1 MKLIKILEDRLLDN
15 PTKTPDQIAQD
26 QNVDVAQVLRALRK
40 GITVEQEHTSDIRV
54 AREIALDHLSER
66 WDYYDVLAKAERAS
80 VAEAE
85 VPGTQM
91 VTLDARQ
98 LQEALTFLQ
107 ELAENINDESMN
119 YEDRPDL
126 FKKLERDHRA
136 ITAVETVMRNNLRAL
151 KKPELLQTNIF
162 LYDVDDSDLSYMD
175 FVGAIHVQ
183 LHDSVAEV
191 KWIGSYDASGRQLM
205 QAAMKIAK
213 QCGATSM
220 KLDAKWESEG
230 FYHKM
235 GFKQSGPTVDQPL
248 SGSQLTPFHRELD
261 ESARLLELFDP
272 NKLPANIRIKH
283 TDVGERYNTWK
294 VSIDDQQY
302 SVDVD
307 YFDTVDEKFAD
318 DRLGIY
324 YVYFGLETGGGVH
337 FGITKTGKSFEIFAA
352 VAAILYRFQK
362 SKPSVSGFYFSAEEP
377 SRQKL
382 YSALSNKM
390 AQSLGWRNDRDL
402 VAKYFGKNSSR
413 SMFLITTPKLSAYM
427 HSRLDQTT
435 PTQELDEVVMSP
447 NALKTWV
454 RQNANILAGV
464 KIGFEAEMCVTGLAG
479 SSDDDDD
486 DQEPDYSDDEQI
498 SDYNWQSDIKRW
510 FREHDADG
518 MNSRN
523 AVEGAIDQCQSEI
536 DDWLNDSMIFVE
548 SEIKEVISSNNP
560 DFSDEEVEES
570 FDNQDGEYDTAVEE
584 LQQSVYENFE
594 FSDWG
599 RENRCR
605 KMSDFVSKYNLEWPV
620 YQSSGGSGGGEMS
633 YSELADSW
641 TETSGYKSTTSTGYH
656 SAKRQP
662 DLWIFEPDSSIKSD
676 DSDDGGVELVSPPMP
691 FDQGIAALAKFFQ
704 WAPSVNAYANQS
716 CGFHIGVSLPPE
728 IQKTIDPV
736 KLLLFL
742 GDEHVLA
749 EFGRSFNTYTKS
761 SMKSLRQ
768 RIQQWISQNYSTPQD
783 GLAFIKSTLADP
795 AQSVLPQM
803 VRRGD
808 HYVSVNIKDNYI
820 EFRSAGGDYFEKQ
833 QEIFNT
839 VMRYVRAM
847 TIASD
852 PQAEKQ
858 EYLKKLYKLLA
869 GSIQQPDN
877 PMGAFMR
884 YSAGQI
890 TRDELLKIIQQKAPS
905 NQPPGAATAQTQTA
919 IGESFQHYEVFR
931 ARDEFKV
938 HEFMATDDQDAQA
951 RLRRWAEN
959 NNENP
964 RDYVVKPVIFE
975 NSTEHRDPGQPV
987 SGSQLTPFRKKL
999 AEKWSRKYKKG
1010 IDCANPRGFSQRAHC
1025 AGRKKRQAH
1034 GKTSSRSVSETAQ
1047 NSEIHSYHKLD
1058 RILVKLC
1065 DLVDSRHAQ
1074 DPEKYGLVGAALLDP
1089 KNQIATGV
1097 STKQD
1102 GQWYHAERRAMT
1114 AYRKKYGSIPPG
1126 CIIVVTCSPCSERMD
1141 SRHGD
1146 SCTDLINSS
1155 AVKKVYCGFDDETQP
1170 ENQRE
1175 FNIIETADPEI
1186 RDRCRGYAEQFMDW
1200 EREQM
1205 KENTG
1210 DGVDL
1215 PSPVTETLK
1224 KVKGR
1229 WALVSRKD
1237 PSKVLQYY
1245 HGSGHPSKEWVSK
1258 VERRVHSFSE
1268 TLSDD
1273 FKQGVAVEG
1282 QGVAE
1287 GKVKLY
1293 TDPGYF
1299 GAEVDD
1305 AGFDSLPVVNIPTSS
1320 LVGFEPDSKMQQ
1332 PEAMNNVKKILAG
1345 LEQGD
1350 NIPPIL
1356 VRKYKNGYQVLDGH
1370 HRFWAYKVAKK
1381 DTIPARVVDPKDIEE
1396 VGKQGVA
1403 EGASNNLQT
1412 IIKSFV
1418 DSPNGQKY
1426 KKYDCKTVTRA
1437 FVQWAEQNKIPAQ
1450 VISLAPPSAEFIK
1463 KNPQFQGKDGQ
1474 GDGHIMPIVNDNAID
1489 FTVRQFGI
1497 DRPFENPLVT
1507 STNSL
1512 PAVYG
1517 KFGYFTDKP
1526 EWFLGGK
1533 SHWIGTLK
1541 SIPSEI
1547 FNQNFGDEILER
1559 HMAENFADGRGP
1571 GRPGDSQ
1578 RHGIPKNATMAQL
1591 TKAAKSKGRKG
1602 QLARWQ
1608 LNMRRGQKK
1617 ESLQELF
1624 DPGNLPEDI
1633 EIKQYVDN
1641 ANHKKWTITRGDQTW
1656 KLRIEHSKDLNV
1668 WEAVLSSVTKKL
1680 SFDVTG
1686 EGSAPHIFGAVYAI
1700 LVQEAKRDP
1709 NIKGYL
1715 CAAKEPSRRKLYR
1728 VLSRKLSQQL
1738 NWVYDPSTGSQ
1749 LRNLPNY
1756 EVFAILSPETYDYV
1770 NKKLGQQE
1778 QLTELF
1784 DPDNLP
1790 EDIEIEMLAD
1800 FGDNISWNITRGD
1813 QKWRLHI
1820 TGRRSDLPGI
1830 WFVGFNSLKTATY
1843 DITGEGSAPHVF
1855 AAVGAILLQQAR
1867 KNPLIKGFGFTAKE
1881 PSRIKLYHVL
1891 SQKLSKALGWT
1902 YDRELGKYFPSTWS
1916 PFEDLF
1922 FILSPEKYR
1931 EVTGKLSDTSQ
1942 SSAITEA
1949 KPAGVKSYQTTWR
1962 GATAQY
1968 DPEFFDVEPDELRD
1982 EAGKLIASKERLR
1995 PRATLQDRLPTKAN
2009 PALVYRGMSNAEY
2022 EHILQTGK
2030 IESRGDYNFDVQKG
2044 LTYFSTDPE
2053 AAESYAHSFAPWQH
2067 KATWDNPA
2075 WVIAIPR
2082 PDPSRVRKVR
2092 GTGEHEVGIEGSIP
2106 ASEIRE
2112 VYRGRAV
2119 EYRPGEPNREA
2130 PSAWLHWERVSVPS
2144 ASILNEN
2151 EGKSLTVWDI
2161 DDTLMHT
2168 TARVFVVEPS
2178 GRRRHLSASEFN
2190 SYELRP
2196 GEKYDFAE
2204 FTDSKLFYDTSKP
2217 IEKIWRTAQNTLA
2230 NIGKR
2235 PGSRMIIVTAR
2246 AEFDNTSLFLKT
2258 FEKHGMDMSK
2268 VKVYTVAGASN
2279 KKPLIKRLLLKGQ
2292 FTECRLFDDHPGNLR
2307 DFLSLHQDFP
2317 DIRLKA
2323 FAVGNDGSV
2332 GKPVILGGK

>member
-1 MKLIKILEDRLLDN
+1 MKLIKILENRLLDN
-15 PTKTPDQIAQD
+15 PTKTPEQIAQD
-26 QNVDVAQVLRALRK
+26 QNVDVAQVLRALKK

-66 WDYYDVLAKAERAS
+66 WDYYDVLARAETAPA
-80 VAEAE
+80 AE
-85 VPGTQM
+85 
-91 VTLDARQ
+91 
-98 LQEALTFLQ
+98 
-107 ELAENINDESMN
+107 
-119 YEDRPDL
+119 
-126 FKKLERDHRA
+126 
-136 ITAVETVMRNNLRAL
+136 
-151 KKPELLQTNIF
+151 
-162 LYDVDDSDLSYMD
+162 
-175 FVGAIHVQ
+175 IH
-183 LHDSVAEV
+183 
-191 KWIGSYDASGRQLM
+191 
-205 QAAMKIAK
+205 
-213 QCGATSM
+213 
-220 KLDAKWESEG
+220 
-230 FYHKM
+230 
-235 GFKQSGPTVDQPL
+235 
-248 SGSQLTPFHRELD
+248 
-261 ESARLLELFDP
+261 
-272 NKLPANIRIKH
+272 
-283 TDVGERYNTWK
+283 
-294 VSIDDQQY
+294 
-302 SVDVD
+302 
-307 YFDTVDEKFAD
+307 
-318 DRLGIY
+318 
-324 YVYFGLETGGGVH
+324 
-337 FGITKTGKSFEIFAA
+337 
-352 VAAILYRFQK
+352 
-362 SKPSVSGFYFSAEEP
+362 
-377 SRQKL
+377 
-382 YSALSNKM
+382 
-390 AQSLGWRNDRDL
+390 
-402 VAKYFGKNSSR
+402 
-413 SMFLITTPKLSAYM
+413 
-427 HSRLDQTT
+427 
-435 PTQELDEVVMSP
+435 QELDEVVMSP

-454 RQNANILAGV
+454 RQNADILAGV
-464 KIGFEAEMCVTGLAG
+464 KIGFEAEMCVPDLTR
-479 SSDDDDD
+479 SSDDDDAEH
-486 DQEPDYSDDEQI
+486 EPDYSDDEEI
-498 SDYNWQSDIKRW
+498 SNGNWQSDIKRW
-510 FREHDADG
+510 FQEHDENR
-518 MNSRN
+518 MNSS
-523 AVEGAIDQCQSEI
+523 ALVGDAIDQCQSEI
-536 DDWLNDSMIFVE
+536 NDWLYDFFSE

-584 LQQSVYENFE
+584 LQHSFYENFE
-594 FSDWG
+594 FQDWG

-605 KMSDFVSKYNLEWPV
+605 KMSDFARKYDLIWPV
-620 YQSSGGSGGGEMS
+620 YHSRGSGGGEMS

-641 TETSGYKSTTSTGYH
+641 TETSGYKSTASTGYH

-716 CGFHIGVSLPPE
+716 CGFHIGVSLTPE
-728 IQKTIDPV
+728 MQKTIDPV

-742 GDEHVLA
+742 GDEQVLA

-808 HYVSVNIKDNYI
+808 HYVSVNIKDDYI

-847 TIASD
+847 AIASD

-905 NQPPGAATAQTQTA
+905 KQPSGADTAQTPTA
-919 IGESFQHYEVFR
+919 PGESWQHYEILR

-938 HEFMATDDQDAQA
+938 HEFLAPNLSAALEKKAQWCE
-951 RLRRWAEN
+951 RTRVRDSDYILRR
-959 NNENP
+959 P
-964 RDYVVKPVIFE
+964 SP
-975 NSTEHRDPGQPV
+975 
-987 SGSQLTPFRKKL
+987 SQL

-1010 IDCANPRGFSQRAHC
+1010 IDCSHPRGFSQRAHC

-1065 DLVDSRHAQ
+1065 DLVDSRRAQ

-1097 STKQD
+1097 STKHD
-1102 GQWYHAERRAMT
+1102 GQWIHAERRAMT

-1170 ENQRE
+1170 EDQRT

-1268 TLSDD
+1268 TLSGD
-1273 FKQGVAVEG
+1273 FKQGVVE
-1282 QGVAE
+1282 
-1287 GKVKLY
+1287 
-1293 TDPGYF
+1293 
-1299 GAEVDD
+1299 
-1305 AGFDSLPVVNIPTSS
+1305 
-1320 LVGFEPDSKMQQ
+1320 
-1332 PEAMNNVKKILAG
+1332 G
-1345 LEQGD
+1345 LEQNVPPVLYHATYKPRLKSIKLKGLGAGGKRNYEDSQRGVIYLALDPNVAESYAETSDMVPDEWLDQIVILKISTAGLDPNKFGIDSNVQDNSGD
-1350 NIPPIL
+1350 TVEYYGVIPVSNISL
-1356 VRKYKNGYQVLDGH
+1356 Y
-1370 HRFWAYKVAKK
+1370 
-1381 DTIPARVVDPKDIEE
+1381 
-1396 VGKQGVA
+1396 KQGVA
-1403 EGASNNLQT
+1403 EGL
-1412 IIKSFV
+1412 
-1418 DSPNGQKY
+1418 
-1426 KKYDCKTVTRA
+1426 
-1437 FVQWAEQNKIPAQ
+1437 
-1450 VISLAPPSAEFIK
+1450 
-1463 KNPQFQGKDGQ
+1463 
-1474 GDGHIMPIVNDNAID
+1474 
-1489 FTVRQFGI
+1489 
-1497 DRPFENPLVT
+1497 
-1507 STNSL
+1507 ST
-1512 PAVYG
+1512 
-1517 KFGYFTDKP
+1517 D
-1526 EWFLGGK
+1526 
-1533 SHWIGTLK
+1533 I
-1541 SIPSEI
+1541 
-1547 FNQNFGDEILER
+1547 R
-1559 HMAENFADGRGP
+1559 ENFADGRGP

-1578 RHGIPKNATMAQL
+1578 RHGIPKNATRAQL

-1624 DPGNLPEDI
+1624 DP
-1633 EIKQYVDN
+1633 
-1641 ANHKKWTITRGDQTW
+1641 
-1656 KLRIEHSKDLNV
+1656 
-1668 WEAVLSSVTKKL
+1668 
-1680 SFDVTG
+1680 
-1686 EGSAPHIFGAVYAI
+1686 
-1700 LVQEAKRDP
+1700 
-1709 NIKGYL
+1709 
-1715 CAAKEPSRRKLYR
+1715 
-1728 VLSRKLSQQL
+1728 
-1738 NWVYDPSTGSQ
+1738 
-1749 LRNLPNY
+1749 
-1756 EVFAILSPETYDYV
+1756 
-1770 NKKLGQQE
+1770 
-1778 QLTELF
+1778 
-1784 DPDNLP
+1784 DNLP

-1813 QKWRLHI
+1813 QKWRLQI

-1867 KNPLIKGFGFTAKE
+1867 KNPLIKGFVFTAKE

-1916 PFEDLF
+1916 PYEDLF

-1931 EVTGKLSDTSQ
+1931 EVTGKLSEASQ
-1942 SSAITEA
+1942 PSA
-1949 KPAGVKSYQTTWR
+1949 
-1962 GATAQY
+1962 
-1968 DPEFFDVEPDELRD
+1968 
-1982 EAGKLIASKERLR
+1982 
-1995 PRATLQDRLPTKAN
+1995 
-2009 PALVYRGMSNAEY
+2009 
-2022 EHILQTGK
+2022 QTGAA
-2030 IESRGDYNFDVQKG
+2030 
-2044 LTYFSTDPE
+2044 LT
-2053 AAESYAHSFAPWQH
+2053 
-2067 KATWDNPA
+2067 
-2075 WVIAIPR
+2075 I
-2082 PDPSRVRKVR
+2082 
-2092 GTGEHEVGIEGSIP
+2092 
-2106 ASEIRE
+2106 
-2112 VYRGRAV
+2112 
-2119 EYRPGEPNREA
+2119 
-2130 PSAWLHWERVSVPS
+2130 
-2144 ASILNEN
+2144 
-2151 EGKSLTVWDI
+2151 WDI

-2279 KKPLIKRLLLKGQ
+2279 KKPLIKRLLQKGQ
-2292 FTECRLFDDHPGNLR
+2292 FTEARIFDDHPDNLR
-2307 DFLSLHQDFP
+2307 DFLSLHLDFP
-2317 DIRLKA
+2317 DIKFKA
-2323 FAVGNDGSV
+2323 FPVGHNGTV
-2332 GKPVILGGK
+2332 GKPISLGGKQ

>member
-15 PTKTPDQIAQD
+15 PTKTPEQIAQD
-26 QNVDVAQVLRALRK
+26 QNVDVAQVLRALKK

-66 WDYYDVLAKAERAS
+66 WDYYDVLAKAERNP

-91 VTLDARQ
+91 VTLDVSQ

-183 LHDSVAEV
+183 LHGTVAEV

-213 QCGATSM
+213 QRGATSM

-307 YFDTVDEKFAD
+307 YYNTVDEKFAD
-318 DRLGIY
+318 GRLGIY

-362 SKPSVSGFYFSAEEP
+362 SKPSVGGFYFSAEEP

-402 VAKYFGKNSSR
+402 VAKVFGKNSSR

-464 KIGFEAEMCVTGLAG
+464 KIGFEAEMCVPDLTR
-479 SSDDDDD
+479 SSDDDDAEH
-486 DQEPDYSDDEQI
+486 EPDYSDDEEI
-498 SDYNWQSDIKRW
+498 SNYNWQSDIKRW
-510 FREHDADG
+510 FQEHDADG
-518 MNSRN
+518 MNGRN
-523 AVEGAIDQCQSEI
+523 EVRGAIDQCQSEI
-536 DDWLNDSMIFVE
+536 DDWISNQMSFSE

-605 KMSDFVSKYNLEWPV
+605 KMSDFASKYDLIWPV
-620 YQSSGGSGGGEMS
+620 YHSSGGSGGGEMS

-641 TETSGYKSTTSTGYH
+641 TETSGYKSTASTGYH

-803 VRRGD
+803 ARRGD
-808 HYVSVNIKDNYI
+808 RYVSVNIKDNYI

-905 NQPPGAATAQTQTA
+905 NQPPGAATALTQTA
-919 IGESFQHYEVFR
+919 FGDFGDSWQHYEVFR

-975 NSTEHRDPGQPV
+975 NSPEHRDPGQPV
-987 SGSQLTPFRKKL
+987 SGSQRTPFRKKL

-1010 IDCANPRGFSQRAHC
+1010 IDCAHPRGFSQRAHC

-1047 NSEIHSYHKLD
+1047 ISEIHSYHKLD

-1097 STKQD
+1097 STKHD

-1200 EREQM
+1200 EVEQM

-1210 DGVDL
+1210 DGVDQT
-1215 PSPVTETLK
+1215 SPVTETLK

-1245 HGSGHPSKEWVSK
+1245 HGSGHPSKEWVNK

-1268 TLSDD
+1268 
-1273 FKQGVAVEG
+1273 
-1282 QGVAE
+1282 
-1287 GKVKLY
+1287 
-1293 TDPGYF
+1293 
-1299 GAEVDD
+1299 
-1305 AGFDSLPVVNIPTSS
+1305 
-1320 LVGFEPDSKMQQ
+1320 
-1332 PEAMNNVKKILAG
+1332 
-1345 LEQGD
+1345 
-1350 NIPPIL
+1350 
-1356 VRKYKNGYQVLDGH
+1356 
-1370 HRFWAYKVAKK
+1370 
-1381 DTIPARVVDPKDIEE
+1381 
-1396 VGKQGVA
+1396 
-1403 EGASNNLQT
+1403 
-1412 IIKSFV
+1412 
-1418 DSPNGQKY
+1418 
-1426 KKYDCKTVTRA
+1426 
-1437 FVQWAEQNKIPAQ
+1437 
-1450 VISLAPPSAEFIK
+1450 
-1463 KNPQFQGKDGQ
+1463 
-1474 GDGHIMPIVNDNAID
+1474 
-1489 FTVRQFGI
+1489 
-1497 DRPFENPLVT
+1497 
-1507 STNSL
+1507 
-1512 PAVYG
+1512 
-1517 KFGYFTDKP
+1517 
-1526 EWFLGGK
+1526 
-1533 SHWIGTLK
+1533 
-1541 SIPSEI
+1541 
-1547 FNQNFGDEILER
+1547 
-1559 HMAENFADGRGP
+1559 NFADHKGP

-1608 LNMRRGQKK
+1608 INMRRGQKK

-1656 KLRIEHSKDLNV
+1656 KLRIEHSKDSNV

-1700 LVQEAKRDP
+1700 LFQEAKRDP

-1715 CAAKEPSRRKLYR
+1715 FAAKEPSRRKLYR

-1749 LRNLPNY
+1749 LRNLPND

-1770 NKKLGQQE
+1770 NKKLSEASQ
-1778 QLTELF
+1778 
-1784 DPDNLP
+1784 P
-1790 EDIEIEMLAD
+1790 
-1800 FGDNISWNITRGD
+1800 
-1813 QKWRLHI
+1813 
-1820 TGRRSDLPGI
+1820 
-1830 WFVGFNSLKTATY
+1830 
-1843 DITGEGSAPHVF
+1843 SA
-1855 AAVGAILLQQAR
+1855 
-1867 KNPLIKGFGFTAKE
+1867 
-1881 PSRIKLYHVL
+1881 
-1891 SQKLSKALGWT
+1891 
-1902 YDRELGKYFPSTWS
+1902 
-1916 PFEDLF
+1916 
-1922 FILSPEKYR
+1922 
-1931 EVTGKLSDTSQ
+1931 
-1942 SSAITEA
+1942 
-1949 KPAGVKSYQTTWR
+1949 
-1962 GATAQY
+1962 
-1968 DPEFFDVEPDELRD
+1968 
-1982 EAGKLIASKERLR
+1982 
-1995 PRATLQDRLPTKAN
+1995 
-2009 PALVYRGMSNAEY
+2009 
-2022 EHILQTGK
+2022 QTGAA
-2030 IESRGDYNFDVQKG
+2030 
-2044 LTYFSTDPE
+2044 LT
-2053 AAESYAHSFAPWQH
+2053 
-2067 KATWDNPA
+2067 
-2075 WVIAIPR
+2075 I
-2082 PDPSRVRKVR
+2082 
-2092 GTGEHEVGIEGSIP
+2092 
-2106 ASEIRE
+2106 
-2112 VYRGRAV
+2112 
-2119 EYRPGEPNREA
+2119 
-2130 PSAWLHWERVSVPS
+2130 
-2144 ASILNEN
+2144 
-2151 EGKSLTVWDI
+2151 WDI

-2235 PGSRMIIVTAR
+2235 PGSRMIVVTAR

-2279 KKPLIKRLLLKGQ
+2279 KKPLIKRLLLKGN
-2292 FTECRLFDDHPGNLR
+2292 FTEARLFDDHPGNLR

-2323 FAVGNDGSV
+2323 FAVGADGSV